1 LAKSEGLGKAF
12 HANGSKI
19 AILISD
25 KVYFQ
30 SKLVRSK
37 EGHYN
42 VIKRK
47 LIHQEDIIINI
58 CISNI
63 SVQKQTLT
71 TERRNTWPYGN
82 RRVQCPTSNN
92 RSDKIRNIGLRKH
105 RIQLD
110 LTDISRTF
118 QQW

>member
-71 TERRNTWPYGN
+71 TEGEIRGH
-82 RRVQCPTSNN
+82 RV
-92 RSDKIRNIGLRKH
+92 IGESSAPLP
-105 RIQLD
+105 I
-110 LTDISRTF
+110 TDQTK
-118 QQW
+118 